1 MHTLKSS
8 LVVFFLCAA
17 LFLSSCSNNE
27 QKTPQ
32 NVVSEY
38 QSALQSLNFT
48 SAYNLLNDANRP
60 ATQQIFNDQFQIN
73 DDENRL
79 RLTMNEF
86 KIISVNKMENQ
97 ATVQVQ
103 TTTPQIQAFDLLI
116 PEIKANLENKNY
128 AAVEERMHSMIEK
141 KMILLKTES
150 QTFTL
155 SKENNVWLIDS
166 FQ

>member
-8 LVVFFLCAA
+8 LVVFFLFAA

-86 KIISVNKMENQ
+86 KIISVNKRENQ
-97 ATVQVQ
+97 ATVQLQ

-128 AAVEERMHSMIEK
+128 AAVEERMHSMIAK

-166 FQ
+166 IQ

>member
-1 MHTLKSS
+1 MHKLKSS
-8 LVVFFLCAA
+8 LVVCFLFAA

-60 ATQQIFNDQFQIN
+60 AKQQIFNDQFQIN

-166 FQ
+166 IQ